1 MNGSYGS
8 LKEGQV
14 DVEIETDKDLR
25 KIKKKLRMQESKPR
39 DDMNLEEIKKLNILI
54 NEYNTK
60 TNATKTNATKTNA
73 TKTNAK
79 PNKPKK
85 ANRKKESDDFLEK
98 EYQKNKA
105 KNAKKY
111 KQAAE
116 QKKREQKKREQEKR
130 EQEKRKEKER
140 EEEERKEK
148 EREEEEREP
157 YEPDTDRVI
166 SNHGLDKKTLPHDI
180 LEIISDY
187 SHKLW
192 KKLSLKYHP
201 DKYEGNDTYSKF
213 LNCLKDDNQL

>member
-60 TNATKTNATKTNA
+60 TNATKTNA
-73 TKTNAK
+73 K

-111 KQAAE
+111 KRDAE
-116 QKKREQKKREQEKR
+116 
-130 EQEKRKEKER
+130 
-140 EEEERKEK
+140 
-148 EREEEEREP
+148 
-157 YEPDTDRVI
+157 
-166 SNHGLDKKTLPHDI
+166 
-180 LEIISDY
+180 
-187 SHKLW
+187 
-192 KKLSLKYHP
+192 
-201 DKYEGNDTYSKF
+201 
-213 LNCLKDDNQL
+213 